1 MYAIESPIDGLIF
14 HIIRPALSIVVWI
27 VIIGIAMSWLI
38 NFNVI
43 NTHNQFVATIYR
55 ISQAVTEPLLRP
67 IRSVLPTLGG
77 LDFSPI
83 ALILIIGFIQN
94 YVLLQL
100 MRYL

>member
-1 MYAIESPIDGLIF
+1 MTAVLTLIDN
-14 HIIRPALSIVVWI
+14 VVSLYIWI
-27 VIIGIAMSWLI
+27 LFFSVIASWLI